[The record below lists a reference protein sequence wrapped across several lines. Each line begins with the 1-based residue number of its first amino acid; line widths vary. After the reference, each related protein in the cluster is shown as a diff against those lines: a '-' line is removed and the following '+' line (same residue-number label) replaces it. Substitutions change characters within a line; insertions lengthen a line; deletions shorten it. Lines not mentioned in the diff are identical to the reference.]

1 MTKLRITMKALCK
14 PPFFALL
21 VLMLQGANLQ
31 AQEILEFDAVIYT
44 KIFSYEEAT
53 APEYWNNQVIF
64 SYANPDMPVRYVAA
78 VFEHEDY
85 SKKHVF
91 FKKVGDGTQ
100 AGSDGEPVF
109 LLLYDPGDQEILRY
123 RLIVDGLWQS
133 DPMAARTERDEFG
146 NNISVYELPQDRP
159 RLVNSPISGE
169 DGRITFYYR
178 GNPGD
183 RVAVLG
189 NFNSWDPF
197 MHPLVE
203 DQGDPGL
210 FSISLRVNPG
220 NLYYYFLVGT
230 QKILDQL
237 NPREAVDPAGN
248 KVSYYYFGGDEMA
261 ALPNR

>member
-159 RLVNSPISGE
+159 SWSTARSPERMGGSPFITGAIQGTGWLCSVTSTAGTPLCTLWWRTRAIPDFFPSASG
-169 DGRITFYYR
+169 
-178 GNPGD
+178 
-183 RVAVLG
+183 
-189 NFNSWDPF
+189 
-197 MHPLVE
+197 
-203 DQGDPGL
+203 
-210 FSISLRVNPG
+210 
-220 NLYYYFLVGT
+220 
-230 QKILDQL
+230 
-237 NPREAVDPAGN
+237 
-248 KVSYYYFGGDEMA
+248 
-261 ALPNR
+261 